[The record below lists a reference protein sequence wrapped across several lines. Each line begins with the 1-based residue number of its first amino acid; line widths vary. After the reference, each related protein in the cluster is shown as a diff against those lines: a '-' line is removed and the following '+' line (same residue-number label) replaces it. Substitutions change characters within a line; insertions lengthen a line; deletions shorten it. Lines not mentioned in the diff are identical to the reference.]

1 MDGNQL
7 FLETRAAET
16 LRQQRVYENAMA
28 SLERK
33 SKKRAAEGRL
43 VMAAFDGFAAVSQGK
58 GFSARLIKLAL
69 PAFVILAGAA
79 ANYLFWTV
87 AMNG

>member
-7 FLETRAAET
+7 FLETRATET
-16 LRQQRVYENAMA
+16 FRQQRVYENAIA

-33 SKKRAAEGRL
+33 SKRREAQGWV
-43 VMAAFDGFAAVSQGK
+43 VMAAFDGFAAASQGK
-58 GFSARLIKLAL
+58 RVSARLIKLAL

-79 ANYLFWTV
+79 ANYLFWAV
-87 AMNG
+87 AVNG